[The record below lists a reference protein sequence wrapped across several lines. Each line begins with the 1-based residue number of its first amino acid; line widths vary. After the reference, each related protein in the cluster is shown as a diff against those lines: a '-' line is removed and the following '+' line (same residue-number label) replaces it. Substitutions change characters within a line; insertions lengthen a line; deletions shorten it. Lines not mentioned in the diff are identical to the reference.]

1 MSTRGALFD
10 PVFGATLVSEHLSDQ
25 AWVTALLDVEAALS
39 CAAAT
44 IGLADGNQCA
54 AVAAAAAELSKP
66 GGLDIVALG
75 RASASGGNPVIP
87 LVKILRERVAQDGI
101 PGNVVHPGATSQDIM
116 DSALMLLT
124 RRAGSVVLADLTWA
138 ADSAAQL
145 ARLHRSTPMVARTL
159 GQQALPTTFG
169 LLATSWF
176 TALDAAANR
185 LETVLSTLPVQFGG
199 AAGTLAAS
207 YPNGLALADA
217 FADELGLARQL
228 VPWHTDRVTIAELA
242 TTLGIVAGAVSK
254 PATDITVMASTE
266 LSEVAEKTPGGSSAM
281 PHKQNPVAAVTAR
294 AAARRVP
301 ALVATAL
308 SNMDHEFARAAGPWH
323 AEWETVTD
331 LLRLAG
337 GAAHQLC
344 VSLAGLQVHTDSMAR
359 NLDITGGLILAERV
373 TKALSAHTDRAR
385 DIVTAAAASGTRLD
399 RDPAITEHLTAA
411 ELTELLDPAQYLGHA
426 TDLVDRALAARPTG
440 GPR

>member
-66 GGLDIVALG
+66 GKLDIVALG

-138 ADSAAQL
+138 ADSAAHL

-331 LLRLAG
+331 LLRLTG
-337 GAAHQLC
+337 GAAHQLS

>member
-10 PVFGATLVSEHLSDQ
+10 PVFGATPVSEHLSDQ

-44 IGLADGNQCA
+44 IGLADGTQCA

-75 RASASGGNPVIP
+75 RASAAGGNPVIP
-87 LVKILRERVAQDGI
+87 HVKILRERVAQDGV

-116 DSALMLLT
+116 DCALMLLT
-124 RRAGSVVLADLTWA
+124 RRAGSVVLADLTRA
-138 ADSAAQL
+138 ADSAAHL

-176 TALDAAANR
+176 TALDAAAIR
-185 LETVLSTLPVQFGG
+185 LDIVLSTLPVQFGG

-207 YPNGLALADA
+207 YPDGLALADA
-217 FADELGLARQL
+217 FADELGLARQV
-228 VPWHTDRVTIAELA
+228 VPWHTDRVTIAELS

-281 PHKQNPVAAVTAR
+281 PHKQNPVAAITAR

-337 GAAHQLC
+337 GAAHQLS
-344 VSLAGLQVHTDSMAR
+344 VSLAGLQVHTDSMAH

-399 RDPAITEHLTAA
+399 HDPAITEHLTAA
-411 ELTELLDPAQYLGHA
+411 ELTELLDPAHYLGHA

>member
-39 CAAAT
+39 CAAST
-44 IGLADGNQCA
+44 IGLVDGDQCA
-54 AVAAAAAELSKP
+54 AVAAAAAELSEP

-87 LVKILRERVAQDGI
+87 LVKILRERVAQDGV

-138 ADSAAQL
+138 ADSAAHL

-176 TALDAAANR
+176 TALDAAVSR
-185 LETVLSTLPVQFGG
+185 LETMLSTLPVQFGG

-217 FADELGLARQL
+217 FADELGLVRQV
-228 VPWHTDRVTIAELA
+228 VPWHTDRATIAELA

-254 PATDITVMASTE
+254 PATDITIMASTE

-337 GAAHQLC
+337 GAAHQLS

-359 NLDITGGLILAERV
+359 NLDLTGGLILAERV

-385 DIVTAAAASGTRLD
+385 DIVTAAAASGTRLES
-399 RDPAITEHLTAA
+399 DPAITEHLTAA